1 MAETD
6 EAVEVDIE
14 GGDDNDGGVRAF
26 WSGTLTFG
34 LVSVPVE
41 LYSAV
46 GQSRVAFHML
56 SPDGHPLRRR
66 YVSSK
71 DQQPLEREQIVRG
84 WQADG
89 GFVTVTAEELEA
101 LEPQRSRE
109 IDLRRFVDR
118 ATLDPLYGDRAYFLL
133 PDGEVNKPYRLLAA
147 TMEKTG
153 HAGIATFVMRGRE
166 VAIAIYAERGIL
178 RAQTLRPPAE
188 IRTAEA
194 VGLPA
199 PGAVD
204 EALVA
209 QLKKAIAKDA
219 KPSLDTKSLR
229 DETAAAVRALAA
241 KKKKAGMDVVEVD
254 EALVATREDDDGMAP
269 IVDIVAILKERL
281 GGGPKAGAKAVAA
294 KAGASVSAQAK
305 KAGATAKAVAG
316 TKAAKKP
323 AKKAAKR

>member
-1 MAETD
+1 VADSD
-6 EAVEVDIE
+6 EEVELGNE
-14 GGDDNDGGVRAF
+14 GDLEDGEDGEQGVRPF

-46 GQSRVAFHML
+46 GQSRVSFHLL

-66 YVSSK
+66 YVSSES
-71 DQQPLEREQIVRG
+71 QEPLEREQIVRG
-84 WQADG
+84 WKSDDRY
-89 GFVTVTAEELEA
+89 VTVTTEELEA

-109 IDLRRFVDR
+109 IDLRRFVAR
-118 ATLDPLYGDRAYFLL
+118 ATIDPLYGDRAYFLL
-133 PDGEVNKPYRLLAA
+133 PDGEVTKPYRLLAA

-153 HAGIATFVMRGRE
+153 RAGIATFVMRGRE

-199 PGAVD
+199 PGAID
-204 EALVA
+204 EALVTA
-209 QLKKAIAKDA
+209 LKEAIAKDA
-219 KPSLDTKSLR
+219 KPTLDMKSLR

-241 KKKKAGMDVVEVD
+241 KKKKAGKDVVEVD
-254 EALVATREDDDGMAP
+254 EALVTTHEDDDGMAP
-269 IVDIVAILKERL
+269 IVDIVSILKARL
-281 GGGPKAGAKAVAA
+281 AAGAKATPAKAAAA
-294 KAGASVSAQAK
+294 KKAAPAKKSAVAKQAK
-305 KAGATAKAVAG
+305 KAA
-316 TKAAKKP
+316 P
-323 AKKAAKR
+323 AKKAKR